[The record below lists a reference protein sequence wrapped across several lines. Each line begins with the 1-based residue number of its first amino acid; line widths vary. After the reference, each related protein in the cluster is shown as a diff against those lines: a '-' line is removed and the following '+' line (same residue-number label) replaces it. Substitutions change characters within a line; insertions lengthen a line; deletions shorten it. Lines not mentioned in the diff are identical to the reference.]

1 MNIKF
6 KDLDKQSM
14 EGQLL
19 LAALYLING
28 DKSLK
33 TAEETIKLL
42 IELHKG
48 LCFEK
53 NVDIIIEDLNT
64 TE

>member
-6 KDLDKQSM
+6 KDLNTQSI

-19 LAALYLING
+19 ITAFYLING
-28 DKSLK
+28 DKSLS
-33 TAEETIKLL
+33 TADETIKLL

-53 NVDIIIEDLNT
+53 GVDEIIEDLKQK
-64 TE
+64 